1 MQTVEMVLLP
11 LMEVNLAAISIKES
25 SVLVTFA
32 SSIIRYLSSQLTME
46 GEVEIFLLL
55 Y

>member
-11 LMEVNLAAISIKES
+11 LMEVNSAAIFIKES
-25 SVLVTFA
+25 NVLATFV
-32 SSIIRYLSSQLTME
+32 SSIIRYLSSRLTME
-46 GEVEIFLLL
+46 KEVGIILLL